1 MLSKVEQ
8 QFIKSPD
15 AFSPDY
21 QRILRYRIRHKV
33 QRLKALL
40 PLLEANGY
48 SVMDNR
54 NSVTEFSN
62 GEQSINQGSF
72 NKSMVLRAG
81 FGPASSARKAGILN
95 RAIFGRAIFL
105 GSSTGAPFFRSIMQ
119 NMPSF
124 E

>member
-48 SVMDNR
+48 TVMDNR
-54 NSVTEFSN
+54 NSVTDFSN

-72 NKSMVLRAG
+72 NKSLVLRAG
-81 FGPASSARKAGILN
+81 FGPASSARKAGILD
-95 RAIFGRAIFL
+95 RAIL
-105 GSSTGAPFFRSIMQ
+105 PE
-119 NMPSF
+119 PS
-124 E
+124 